1 MSLYGFDS
9 EYNMVWPICLSFPPS
24 EFHTIQYLVLV
35 LEATVHVIVVTC
47 AWRNYLICMPK
58 GRNHEN
64 FVKINCENYNSLV
77 KCMKNSAIISSQ
89 FYTFIL
95 SSFNH
100 SISKMVILQYFLQ
113 YSYILYLIYKK
124 PHANAFCILFC
135 IIFVSCMIFVYN
147 F

>member
-1 MSLYGFDS
+1 MI
-9 EYNMVWPICLSFPPS
+9 WPICLSFPPPG
-24 EFHTIQYLVLV
+24 FHTIQYLVLV
-35 LEATVHVIVVTC
+35 LEATVYVIAVTC
-47 AWRNYLICMPK
+47 AWRDYLICMPK

-113 YSYILYLIYKK
+113 YSYIPYLI
-124 PHANAFCILFC
+124 P
-135 IIFVSCMIFVYN
+135 
-147 F
+147 